1 MGKRVLV
8 TGGAGFIGSHTVDQL
23 IQQGDTVRVYDNL
36 NPQVHGENA
45 VLAHRLLRAEYGVS
59 RKEWSN
65 FVKMVVE
72 EGKIA
77 NARLLRILAKL
88 EPRPQDQ
95 EVM

>member
-1 MGKRVLV
+1 MNWRIQYVI
-8 TGGAGFIGSHTVDQL
+8 AFITLSQ
-23 IQQGDTVRVYDNL
+23 
-36 NPQVHGENA
+36 QVHGENA
-45 VLAHRLLRAEYGVS
+45 VLAHRLLAAEYGVS

-65 FVKMVVE
+65 FAKMVVE

-88 EPRPQDQ
+88 ESRPQDQ

>member
-1 MGKRVLV
+1 MNWQLQYVI
-8 TGGAGFIGSHTVDQL
+8 AFITLS
-23 IQQGDTVRVYDNL
+23 N
-36 NPQVHGENA
+36 QVHGENA

-59 RKEWSN
+59 RKEWRN
-65 FVKMVVE
+65 YAKKVVE

>member
-1 MGKRVLV
+1 
-8 TGGAGFIGSHTVDQL
+8 
-23 IQQGDTVRVYDNL
+23 
-36 NPQVHGENA
+36 
-45 VLAHRLLRAEYGVS
+45 
-59 RKEWSN
+59 
-65 FVKMVVE
+65 MVVA

>member
-1 MGKRVLV
+1 MNWQLQYVF
-8 TGGAGFIGSHTVDQL
+8 AFITLS
-23 IQQGDTVRVYDNL
+23 N
-36 NPQVHGENA
+36 QVHGENA

-65 FVKMVVE
+65 FAKMVVE

-77 NARLLRILAKL
+77 NARLLRILANL
-88 EPRPQDQ
+88 ESRPQDQ

>member
-1 MGKRVLV
+1 MNWQLQYVI
-8 TGGAGFIGSHTVDQL
+8 AFITLS
-23 IQQGDTVRVYDNL
+23 N
-36 NPQVHGENA
+36 QVHGENA

-65 FVKMVVE
+65 FTKMVVE

-77 NARLLRILAKL
+77 NARLLRILAML
-88 EPRPQDQ
+88 ESKPQDQ

>member
-1 MGKRVLV
+1 MTWQLQYVI
-8 TGGAGFIGSHTVDQL
+8 AFITLS
-23 IQQGDTVRVYDNL
+23 N
-36 NPQVHGENA
+36 QVHGENA

>member
-1 MGKRVLV
+1 MNWQLQYVI
-8 TGGAGFIGSHTVDQL
+8 AFITLS
-23 IQQGDTVRVYDNL
+23 N
-36 NPQVHGENA
+36 QVHGENA

-65 FVKMVVE
+65 FAKMVVE

-88 EPRPQDQ
+88 ESKPQDQ

>member
-1 MGKRVLV
+1 MNWQLQYVI
-8 TGGAGFIGSHTVDQL
+8 AFITLS
-23 IQQGDTVRVYDNL
+23 N
-36 NPQVHGENA
+36 QVHGENA

-65 FVKMVVE
+65 FAKMVVE

-77 NARLLRILAKL
+77 NARLLRILANL
-88 EPRPQDQ
+88 ESRPQDQ

>member
-1 MGKRVLV
+1 MNWQLQYVI
-8 TGGAGFIGSHTVDQL
+8 AFITLS
-23 IQQGDTVRVYDNL
+23 N
-36 NPQVHGENA
+36 QVHGENA

-88 EPRPQDQ
+88 ESKPQDQ

>member
-1 MGKRVLV
+1 MNWQLQYVI
-8 TGGAGFIGSHTVDQL
+8 AFITLS
-23 IQQGDTVRVYDNL
+23 N
-36 NPQVHGENA
+36 QVHGENA

-65 FVKMVVE
+65 FSKMVVE

-88 EPRPQDQ
+88 ESKPQDQ

>member
-1 MGKRVLV
+1 MNWQLQYVI
-8 TGGAGFIGSHTVDQL
+8 AFITLS
-23 IQQGDTVRVYDNL
+23 N
-36 NPQVHGENA
+36 QVHGENA

-65 FVKMVVE
+65 FSKMVVE

-88 EPRPQDQ
+88 ESRPQDQ

>member
-1 MGKRVLV
+1 MNWRIQYVI
-8 TGGAGFIGSHTVDQL
+8 AFITLS
-23 IQQGDTVRVYDNL
+23 N
-36 NPQVHGENA
+36 QVHGENA
-45 VLAHRLLRAEYGVS
+45 VLAHRLLRAEYCVS
-59 RKEWSN
+59 SKEWSN
-65 FVKMVVE
+65 FVKMVVA

>member
-1 MGKRVLV
+1 MNWRIQYVI
-8 TGGAGFIGSHTVDQL
+8 AFITLS
-23 IQQGDTVRVYDNL
+23 N
-36 NPQVHGENA
+36 QVHGENA

-65 FVKMVVE
+65 FAKMVVE

-88 EPRPQDQ
+88 KPRPQDQ

>member
-1 MGKRVLV
+1 MNWKLQYVIS
-8 TGGAGFIGSHTVDQL
+8 FITLSQ
-23 IQQGDTVRVYDNL
+23 
-36 NPQVHGENA
+36 QVHGENA
-45 VLAHRLLRAEYGVS
+45 VLAHRLLREEYGVS
-59 RKEWSN
+59 REEWSN
-65 FVKMVVE
+65 FVKMVVA

>member
-1 MGKRVLV
+1 MNWQLQYVI
-8 TGGAGFIGSHTVDQL
+8 AFITLS
-23 IQQGDTVRVYDNL
+23 N
-36 NPQVHGENA
+36 QVHGENA

-65 FVKMVVE
+65 FAKMVVE

-77 NARLLRILAKL
+77 NARLLRIFAKL
-88 EPRPQDQ
+88 ESKPQDQ

>member
-1 MGKRVLV
+1 MNWQLQYVI
-8 TGGAGFIGSHTVDQL
+8 AFITLS
-23 IQQGDTVRVYDNL
+23 N
-36 NPQVHGENA
+36 QVHGENA

-65 FVKMVVE
+65 FSKMVVE